1 MASCQPA
8 SLRRL
13 HELPGSAIFVDEAHN
28 ALPLKLLPLAWC
40 WMNTMAEEWRCY
52 WVLASGSLVR
62 YWQLDSL
69 RRAQISMT
77 NPNAAEL
84 VPNALRTALANYEQ
98 GRICY
103 HWKPEALRL
112 QELVSW
118 VQNAPGPR
126 LLIVNTVQSAAVI
139 AEEFS
144 KNYGRQRVEHLSTAL
159 TPEDRETVIQRVSER
174 LDDETD
180 TDWTLV
186 ATSCVEAGVDF
197 SFHSGFRELSSLLS
211 LVQAAGRVNRNGK
224 IQGAQMWSFVLAEDS
239 RLKKNPALDVSVRVL
254 REYFE
259 GQLPISPALST
270 RAMND
275 EIVRDDSCVK
285 TMAHLLEEEEFRNFQ
300 NICREFQVIDADTI
314 PAVVDSALA
323 RQITYGKSDWQAL
336 QKKSVSI
343 RREKVKAWH
352 LNKIADGVYQ
362 WTIGYD
368 NFLGYMR
375 GVLEEER
382 LKCDFLDC

>member
-1 MASCQPA
+1 M
-8 SLRRL
+8 
-13 HELPGSAIFVDEAHN
+13 
-28 ALPLKLLPLAWC
+28 
-40 WMNTMAEEWRCY
+40 
-52 WVLASGSLVR
+52 
-62 YWQLDSL
+62 
-69 RRAQISMT
+69 
-77 NPNAAEL
+77 
-84 VPNALRTALANYEQ
+84 
-98 GRICY
+98 
-103 HWKPEALRL
+103 
-112 QELVSW
+112 
-118 VQNAPGPR
+118 
-126 LLIVNTVQSAAVI
+126 
-139 AEEFS
+139 
-144 KNYGRQRVEHLSTAL
+144 
-159 TPEDRETVIQRVSER
+159 
-174 LDDETD
+174 
-180 TDWTLV
+180 
-186 ATSCVEAGVDF
+186 
-197 SFHSGFRELSSLLS
+197 LS

-239 RLKKNPALDVSVRVL
+239 RLKKNPALDVSGRVL

>member
-1 MASCQPA
+1 
-8 SLRRL
+8 
-13 HELPGSAIFVDEAHN
+13 
-28 ALPLKLLPLAWC
+28 
-40 WMNTMAEEWRCY
+40 
-52 WVLASGSLVR
+52 
-62 YWQLDSL
+62 
-69 RRAQISMT
+69 MT
-77 NPNAAEL
+77 K
-84 VPNALRTALANYEQ
+84 RT
-98 GRICY
+98 R
-103 HWKPEALRL
+103 
-112 QELVSW
+112 
-118 VQNAPGPR
+118 
-126 LLIVNTVQSAAVI
+126 
-139 AEEFS
+139 
-144 KNYGRQRVEHLSTAL
+144 
-159 TPEDRETVIQRVSER
+159 
-174 LDDETD
+174 
-180 TDWTLV
+180 DWTLV

-323 RQITYGKSDWQAL
+323 RQITYGK
-336 QKKSVSI
+336 
-343 RREKVKAWH
+343 
-352 LNKIADGVYQ
+352 
-362 WTIGYD
+362 
-368 NFLGYMR
+368 
-375 GVLEEER
+375 
-382 LKCDFLDC
+382 